1 MSTVHIFKNLVRL
14 FIAMQRVGV
23 TVLCHL
29 KIFGKLYESKH
40 FSTAVKLKAS
50 DYFLVGMGIK
60 MNEKGN
66 YFSNT

>member
-1 MSTVHIFKNLVRL
+1 
-14 FIAMQRVGV
+14 MQQVGV

-29 KIFGKLYESKH
+29 KKFEKLHESKH
-40 FSTAVKLKAS
+40 FSTAAKLEAS
-50 DYFLVGMGIK
+50 DNFLAGMGIK